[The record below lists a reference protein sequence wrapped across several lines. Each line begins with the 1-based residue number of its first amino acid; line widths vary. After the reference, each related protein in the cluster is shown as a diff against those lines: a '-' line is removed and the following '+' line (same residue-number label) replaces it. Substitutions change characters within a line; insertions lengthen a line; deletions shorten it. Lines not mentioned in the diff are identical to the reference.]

1 MTLVTVLILVAV
13 LGCIALLVMAPAAP
27 VRSNPDPQ
35 GPAADPA
42 GLKTVPG
49 QRGVHHHRAG

>member
-13 LGCIALLVMAPAAP
+13 LGCIALLALAPAAP
-27 VRSNPDPQ
+27 VGGNPDP
-35 GPAADPA
+35 GRPAADPA